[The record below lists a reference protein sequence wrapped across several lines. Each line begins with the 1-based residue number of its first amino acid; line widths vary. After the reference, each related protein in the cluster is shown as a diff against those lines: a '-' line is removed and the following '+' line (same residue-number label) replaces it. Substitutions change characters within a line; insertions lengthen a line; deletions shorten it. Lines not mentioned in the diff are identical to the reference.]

1 MSNNLTPQELPA
13 EDLGDLTAPPVRGAG
28 LSGLLDEA
36 PASPPASSAATASPA
51 QPAADT
57 VALADTEESSEQ
69 DEVVTPFRPLS
80 SARTPSPR
88 KPGRPRTRTKP
99 TSAVYVSDG
108 VKKRFEKYRHDKK
121 STNLQVILEAISA
134 KHKADELD
142 TIIKE
147 SKYST
152 APVSDLFPADPSS
165 VRYLGGGSSQI
176 AFSLTAEQE
185 AKIDEIGQQLGF
197 ETRSTWIAP
206 ILNSYLPGKKEKVV

>member
-1 MSNNLTPQELPA
+1 MAVSNNLTPQELPA
-13 EDLGDLTAPPVRGAG
+13 EDLGDLTAPPVRHAG
-28 LSGLLDEA
+28 LSGLLDDPA
-36 PASPPASSAATASPA
+36 PPPP
-51 QPAADT
+51 PRLVPDLPGPDDT
-57 VALADTEESSEQ
+57 KPTVDGLPKP
-69 DEVVTPFRPLS
+69 DEVQPPPPSDT
-80 SARTPSPR
+80 RTRSPR

-121 STNLQVILEAISA
+121 STNLQVILEAIGA
-134 KHKADELD
+134 KHQANELD

-147 SKYST
+147 SRYST

-185 AKIDEIGQQLGF
+185 AKIDEIGEKLGF

-206 ILNSYLPGKKEKVV
+206 ILNSYLPGKKEKLV

>member
-28 LSGLLDEA
+28 LSGLLDETPDPP
-36 PASPPASSAATASPA
+36 PASPASPAVSAGDTASPA
-51 QPAADT
+51 DT
-57 VALADTEESSEQ
+57 QDLSEQ
-69 DEVVTPFRPLS
+69 DEVVTPIRPLTA
-80 SARTPSPR
+80 ARTPSPR

-134 KHKADELD
+134 KHRANELD
-142 TIIKE
+142 QIIKE

-176 AFSLTAEQE
+176 AFSLTEEQE
-185 AKIDEIGQQLGF
+185 AKIDEIGKKLGF

-206 ILNSYLPGKKEKVV
+206 ILNSYLPGKKEKAH

>member
-1 MSNNLTPQELPA
+1 MAVSNNLTRQELPP

-28 LSGLLDEA
+28 LSGLLDPA
-36 PASPPASSAATASPA
+36 PPSPPRLVPDLPEPDDAKLANDAAPQEQSVTSPA
-51 QPAADT
+51 PSPT
-57 VALADTEESSEQ
+57 
-69 DEVVTPFRPLS
+69 RK
-80 SARTPSPR
+80 PSPR

-142 TIIKE
+142 EIIKE

-176 AFSLTAEQE
+176 AFSLTEEQE
-185 AKIDEIGQQLGF
+185 AKIDEIGQKLGF
-197 ETRSTWIAP
+197 DTRSTWIAP
-206 ILNSYLPGKKEKVV
+206 ILNSFLPGKKEKVV